1 MQLMYGLEAKGEQD
15 EFIATVEEAMALTSQ
30 YTTGNHPVDVFPFL
44 RHLPGWIPGA
54 GFQYDFA
61 RCKAAITYVK
71 EAAFALMKAALD
83 RGDSTSCSL
92 AILLSRID
100 GRSSDAQIAYQEDVI
115 KNVGLIAFEAGS
127 DTSYSTLVSVF
138 LAMTLYP
145 EVQKK
150 AQEELDAVVGP
161 YRLPG
166 FEDRG
171 ALVYINA
178 IVKEAMRWHVVLPL
192 GVPHRTIEDDVID
205 GYFIPAGSMILANTW
220 AILHDP
226 EAYDNP
232 EEFRPERFIRD
243 GKLDPTVRDPYA
255 YAFGYGRRVCAGRY
269 FADEALYLAIAS
281 ILHVFNITAPL
292 DEQGRS
298 IKTELRQTSGLLTY
312 PKEFRCVVTP
322 RSEEAASLIKG
333 AVSSA

>member
-30 YTTGNHPVDVFPFL
+30 YTTGTHPVDIFPFL
-44 RHLPGWIPGA
+44 RHLPGWVPGA

-83 RGDSTSCSL
+83 RGEVTSCSL
-92 AILLSRID
+92 ATLLSRID

-192 GVPHRTIEDDVID
+192 SVPHRTIEDDVID

-255 YAFGYGRRVCAGRY
+255 YALGYGRRVCAGQH

-281 ILHVFNITAPL
+281 ILHVFNINAPL
-292 DEQGRS
+292 DEQGRPV
-298 IKTELRQTSGLLTY
+298 KTELRQTSGLLTY
-312 PKEFRCVVTP
+312 PKECCCVITP